1 MFISVIKKMIPY
13 LIVSVVC
20 SICSLIY
27 EHYSHGVVSI
37 FMLYAFVVP
46 LSAGIL
52 RLIFD
57 KWLNNTIYRAS
68 WITLLVY
75 SYMRGVIEIFGTTNK
90 YLPVFLYTGI
100 GLLLLSITIVE
111 QNKKTNS
118 TNKTK

>member
-1 MFISVIKKMIPY
+1 MIPY

-20 SICSLIY
+20 LICSLIY

-90 YLPVFLYTGI
+90 YLPIFLYTGI

>member
-1 MFISVIKKMIPY
+1 MTLFISVIKKMIPY

-20 SICSLIY
+20 LICSLIY
-27 EHYSHGVVSI
+27 EHCSHGVVSI

-90 YLPVFLYTGI
+90 YLPIFLYVGI
-100 GLLLLSITIVE
+100 GLLLLSINIIETDKE
-111 QNKKTNS
+111 SK
-118 TNKTK
+118 